1 MKTTT
6 YAVITWILVA
16 SAARAQD
23 APVLSLEQAIGIAL
37 AHNKSLANAALQVD
51 KAANDLAS
59 AKTHRLPQF
68 QVEAQAS
75 QLLQPVNLTFPRGA
89 FGTFDG
95 IGPVPATDAAVTT
108 PSKLS
113 FLTSVE
119 ATQSLTPL
127 FKVNLNVRLQERAK
141 AKEIEELRDSQLA
154 LISNLK
160 RLYYDIVQTQSALAA
175 NDRSLMLL
183 RELNRVVGSR
193 VTQKVALRSDAL
205 NVESKLASAEVSRV
219 ELQHTMASGKERLN
233 QLMGRDV
240 RTRFDVE
247 PLPGAASAAVAT
259 LDAAQAR
266 AIDTRPDVRQARIAV
281 EQAELARRVAKT
293 DFIPEMYLAAS
304 YIIPTNITGAPRQIA
319 TGAVQFKWEPFD
331 WGRKGRALATK
342 DVELRQARNALQ
354 ETEDRALVD
363 VSTKYRAVESARAK
377 LRAARVASEAAHESA
392 RVTIIQYGAQAA
404 LLADVLQS
412 QSTAAET
419 DHQLQQA
426 LAAFWAAQADLERA
440 TAEDVQP

>member
-1 MKTTT
+1 VRKTT
-6 YAVITWILVA
+6 YAVITLILAVT
-16 SAARAQD
+16 AANAQD
-23 APVLSLEQAIGIAL
+23 AGVLSLEQAVGIAL
-37 AHNKSLANAALQVD
+37 AHNKSLANATLQVE

-75 QLLQPVNLTFPRGA
+75 QLLQPVHLTFPRGA

-95 IGPVPATDAAVTT
+95 IGPVPATDSAVTT

-119 ATQSLTPL
+119 ATQPLTPL
-127 FKVNLNVRLQERAK
+127 LKINLNVKLQETAK
-141 AKEIEELRDSQLA
+141 AREIEQLRDSQLA
-154 LISNLK
+154 LIGNLK
-160 RLYYDIVQTQSALAA
+160 RLYYDIVQTQSALGA

-205 NVESKLASAEVSRV
+205 NVESKLANAEVSRV
-219 ELQHTMASGKERLN
+219 ELQHTMASRKEQLN

-240 RTRFDVE
+240 RTPFEVE
-247 PLPGAASAAVAT
+247 ALPGAAAAVAT

-266 AIDTRPDVRQARIAV
+266 AIDTRPDVRQARLAV
-281 EQAELARRVAKT
+281 KQAELARRVAKT

-304 YIIPTNITGAPRQIA
+304 YIVPTNITGAPRQIA

-363 VSTKYRAVESARAK
+363 VSSKYRAVESARAK
-377 LRAARVASEAAHESA
+377 LRAARVASDAAHESA

-412 QSTAAET
+412 QSTAADA

-426 LAAFWAAQADLERA
+426 LAAFWAAQADFERA

>member
-1 MKTTT
+1 VRKTT
-6 YAVITWILVA
+6 YAVITLILAVT
-16 SAARAQD
+16 AANAQD
-23 APVLSLEQAIGIAL
+23 ARVLSLEQAVGIAL
-37 AHNKSLANAALQVD
+37 AHNKSLANATLQVE

-75 QLLQPVNLTFPRGA
+75 QLLQPVHLTFPRGA

-95 IGPVPATDAAVTT
+95 IGPVPATDSAVTT

-119 ATQSLTPL
+119 ATQPLTPL
-127 FKVNLNVRLQERAK
+127 LKINLNVKLQETAK
-141 AKEIEELRDSQLA
+141 AREIEQLRDSQLA
-154 LISNLK
+154 LIGNLK
-160 RLYYDIVQTQSALAA
+160 RLYYDIVQTQSALGA

-205 NVESKLASAEVSRV
+205 NVESKLANAEVSRV
-219 ELQHTMASGKERLN
+219 ELQHTMASRKEQLN

-240 RTRFDVE
+240 RTPFEVE
-247 PLPGAASAAVAT
+247 ALPGAAAAVAT

-266 AIDTRPDVRQARIAV
+266 AIDTRPDVRQARLAV
-281 EQAELARRVAKT
+281 KQAELARRVAKT

-304 YIIPTNITGAPRQIA
+304 YIVPTNITGAPRQIA

-363 VSTKYRAVESARAK
+363 VSSKYRAVESARAK
-377 LRAARVASEAAHESA
+377 LRAARVASDAAHESA

-412 QSTAAET
+412 QSTAADA

-426 LAAFWAAQADLERA
+426 LAAFWAAQADFERA

>member
-1 MKTTT
+1 MRKTT
-6 YAVITWILVA
+6 YAVITLIL
-16 SAARAQD
+16 AATAANAQD
-23 APVLSLEQAIGIAL
+23 AGVLSLEQAVGIAL
-37 AHNKSLANAALQVD
+37 AHNKSLANATLQVE

-75 QLLQPVNLTFPRGA
+75 QLLQPVHLTFPRGA

-95 IGPVPATDAAVTT
+95 IGPVPATDSAVTT

-119 ATQSLTPL
+119 ATQPLTPL
-127 FKVNLNVRLQERAK
+127 LKINLNVKLQETAK
-141 AKEIEELRDSQLA
+141 AREIEQLRDSQLA
-154 LISNLK
+154 LIGNLK

-205 NVESKLASAEVSRV
+205 NVESKLANAEVSRV
-219 ELQHTMASGKERLN
+219 ELQHTMASRKEQLN

-240 RTRFDVE
+240 RTPFEVE
-247 PLPGAASAAVAT
+247 ALPGAAAAVAT

-266 AIDTRPDVRQARIAV
+266 AIDTRPDVRQARLAV

-304 YIIPTNITGAPRQIA
+304 YIVPTNITGAPRQIA

-363 VSTKYRAVESARAK
+363 VSSKYRAVESARAK
-377 LRAARVASEAAHESA
+377 LRAARVASDAAHESA

-412 QSTAAET
+412 QSTAADA

-426 LAAFWAAQADLERA
+426 LAAFWAAQADFERA